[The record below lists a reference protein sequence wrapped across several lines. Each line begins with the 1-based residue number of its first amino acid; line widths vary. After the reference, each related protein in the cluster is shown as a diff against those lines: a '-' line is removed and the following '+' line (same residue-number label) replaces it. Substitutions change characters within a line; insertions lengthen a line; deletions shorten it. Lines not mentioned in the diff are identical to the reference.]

1 VQHLRRLALVSFVLA
16 LIVWTMAV
24 PTIAAQS
31 LHTRA
36 ADLRVALDRLLGE
49 HAFLTVEAMRT
60 GIRGGA
66 DFAAAAEALEGN
78 TTDLQATISSVYGD
92 AAGARFGELWRSH
105 LGYIVDYTV
114 ALDHGD
120 AAGQQVA
127 LDGLEDY
134 THDFS
139 VFLAGANPN
148 LTEAAVQSLLGEHVT
163 QLEQLASYASEDY
176 DKSFMT
182 ARHIYAHMY
191 TVGDALSGAIAMQF
205 PEQLPG
211 RDVMISPA
219 LDLRVTLD
227 RLLGEHTFLAVEL
240 MRAGFAG
247 GAEAAAA
254 RAAVDDNSADLTEA
268 VTSVYG
274 DGAGTQFASLWDEH
288 VDAYAT
294 YIKALADGDD
304 AAADAARSTLE
315 AYGAQFGA
323 FLASANPNL
332 TAGGVEELLDG
343 HTQHLLAQADAYAAG
358 DYSEAYQI
366 GREAH
371 HHIQQVSDA
380 LAIAIAEQFPEIFP
394 ALPATDLDSRPSD
407 VVPRFALIVLVAL
420 ILLAAFRR
428 SSLLRR

>member
-1 VQHLRRLALVSFVLA
+1 VHHLRRLALTSFVLA
-16 LIVWTMAV
+16 LIVWATAV
-24 PTIAAQS
+24 PPIAAQS

-60 GIRGGA
+60 GVRGGA

-78 TTDLQATISSVYGD
+78 TTDLQAMISSVYGD

-114 ALDHGD
+114 AIDHRD
-120 AAGQQVA
+120 AAAQQVA
-127 LDGLEDY
+127 LDGLDDY

-139 VFLAGANPN
+139 AFLAGANPN

-163 QLEQLASYASEDY
+163 QLEQLASYANEDY
-176 DKSFMT
+176 EKSFMT
-182 ARHIYAHMY
+182 ARHVYAHMY
-191 TVGDALSGAIAMQF
+191 TVGDALSGAIAKQF

-211 RDVMISPA
+211 RDVMVSPA
-219 LDLRVTLD
+219 LDLRVALD

-247 GAEAAAA
+247 GDEAAAA
-254 RAAVDDNSADLTEA
+254 RAAVDDNSADLTDA
-268 VTSVYG
+268 ITSVYG
-274 DGAGTQFASLWDEH
+274 DDAGKQFASLWDEH

-304 AAADAARSTLE
+304 AAADGARSTLE

-323 FLASANPNL
+323 FLSAANPNL
-332 TAGGVEELLDG
+332 SADGVEKLLDG
-343 HTQHLLAQADAYAAG
+343 HTKHLLDQADAYAAG

-371 HHIQQVSDA
+371 QHIQQVSDA

-394 ALPATDLDSRPSD
+394 ALPATDLDGPATE
-407 VVPRFALIVLVAL
+407 VVPLALVILVSL
-420 ILLAAFRR
+420 VLLAAFRR
-428 SSLLRR
+428 LSFMRG